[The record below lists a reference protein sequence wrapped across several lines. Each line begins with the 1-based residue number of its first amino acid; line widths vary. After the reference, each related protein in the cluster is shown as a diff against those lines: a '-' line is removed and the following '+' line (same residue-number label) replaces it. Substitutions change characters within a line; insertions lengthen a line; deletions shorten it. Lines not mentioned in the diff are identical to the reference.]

1 MWLEDERYDCPES
14 SGEEPCHHT
23 MMYAMIGTIL
33 CMRIALAWL
42 AGKVFWLAALRGK
55 AWQSK
60 ANTIIISRR

>member
-1 MWLEDERYDCPES
+1 
-14 SGEEPCHHT
+14 